1 MKSRYIIFKTM
12 VGFYFVTECEFF
24 NFTSDNLFYFSWF
37 YKFCLD
43 LLNNFWRIMLWGSF
57 KCITIRIRMSAFLL
71 GTASVFLTVF
81 ETGTFF
87 GFCFLLCKLMLV
99 WFFTSKFLIFGSKN
113 LLKREKV
120 HFIILMIDSKQGFH
134 SKV

>member
-57 KCITIRIRMSAFLL
+57 KCITIRIRMSDFTGHCFSLPHCL
-71 GTASVFLTVF
+71 WDRYFFWVLFPPLQIVSVILYVKVFNFWLKKLT
-81 ETGTFF
+81 
-87 GFCFLLCKLMLV
+87 
-99 WFFTSKFLIFGSKN
+99 N
-113 LLKREKV
+113 KRKSSFY
-120 HFIILMIDSKQGFH
+120 HINDWHKAGIS
-134 SKV
+134 